1 MEKLTVTVKELA
13 EMLNIG
19 KNHAY
24 ELVKI
29 EGFPVIKF
37 GKRIVIPI
45 DALKEW
51 LTRKGFEKLEI

>member
-1 MEKLTVTVKELA
+1 MEKLTVSVKELA
-13 EMLNIG
+13 EMLSIG

-29 EGFPVIKF
+29 EDFPSIKF

-51 LTRKGFEKLEI
+51 LTRNGFERREL